1 MMLQNDLGIPLNAEQ
16 LYSLGS
22 LVLRIRKLV
31 KSLINVQRK
40 AGLGGNS
47 FRKAQAIV
55 QKNINLL
62 RSSATDVGE
71 SFASSDDQQSSIVLQ
86 KSMDAAVTRITEDLR
101 THGPKLRVYWWLEQ
115 LADAIPDEMLPEKG
129 RLIKKLAKMVNEL
142 DDDEDLDED
151 ELNHLLEQYE
161 AEQQAAARTS
171 DVCNPP
177 QANNEAITNQE
188 MEVTNV

>member
-1 MMLQNDLGIPLNAEQ
+1 MIDNDLGVSLNADQ

-31 KSLINVQRK
+31 KSLINVQKK
-40 AGLGGNS
+40 AGMGGNA

-62 RSSATDVGE
+62 RSTATDVGGA
-71 SFASSDDQQSSIVLQ
+71 FATSDDAVATLALQ

-101 THGPKLRVYWWLEQ
+101 AHGPRLRVYWWLEQ
-115 LADAIPDEMLPEKG
+115 LADAIPDETLPTKA
-129 RLIKKLAKMVNEL
+129 RIIKKLAKMVNDL

-151 ELNHLLEQYE
+151 ELSHLLSQYD
-161 AEQQAAARTS
+161 AEQESLKHNTGVGAA
-171 DVCNPP
+171 
-177 QANNEAITNQE
+177 
-188 MEVTNV
+188 VTDSVDGDTRPGEQSLEL